1 LIFLGRSRILFT
13 HISETGEVPKW
24 LPARSNDREGDPSQT
39 TGQGFAKPLDRF
51 LAGAGVR
58 PDRHLGARS
67 NDRANPSNDMTYT
80 YFLLMGNNMVY
91 TGLTN
96 DLKRRFSEHQA
107 GKVKS
112 TKHRLPVKLIGY
124 EAYSLQS
131 DAQRRERFLKTS
143 EGRALFRKQ
152 YRDIL
157 KKNWRGTQVV
167 ACPVE

>member
-1 LIFLGRSRILFT
+1 
-13 HISETGEVPKW
+13 
-24 LPARSNDREGDPSQT
+24 
-39 TGQGFAKPLDRF
+39 
-51 LAGAGVR
+51 
-58 PDRHLGARS
+58 
-67 NDRANPSNDMTYT
+67 
-80 YFLLMGNNMVY
+80 MVY

-167 ACPVE
+167 GFLAGAGVRIPPSPPVFSKAFKVE